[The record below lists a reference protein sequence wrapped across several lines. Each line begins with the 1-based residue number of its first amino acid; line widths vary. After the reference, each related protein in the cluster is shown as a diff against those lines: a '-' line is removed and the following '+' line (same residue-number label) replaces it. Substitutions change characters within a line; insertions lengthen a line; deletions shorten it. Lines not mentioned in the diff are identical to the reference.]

1 MARRNGT
8 RGTYYFESGWVIW
21 YNGLSA
27 REKANAIAKYG
38 KIVRFIP
45 D

>member
-1 MARRNGT
+1 MARTTT
-8 RGTYYFESGWVIW
+8 RGTYYFESGAVIW

-27 REKANAIAKYG
+27 REKHNAVMKYG
-38 KIVRFIP
+38 KIIRFIP